1 MLTQFVKLSSN
12 SKIGKIPAT
21 NSSRLTCP
29 DSCPFKLNG
38 CYADG
43 YYTSLNWNK
52 VTSGERGSEWPE
64 FLASIKAIKPATLW
78 RHNVSGDLRPT
89 VNNNELIDSKALT
102 QLATANSDSRG
113 FAYTHYLPSKHNIR
127 AIRKANKLG
136 FTVNLSANSV
146 SQSIEYKKAFPDLPV
161 VTVAPSDIGNGTRTI
176 DGQKIVVCPATYKD
190 NVTCK
195 TCKLCSV
202 SNRDCVVAFPAHGTQ
217 SKKANLIA
225 RG

>member
-64 FLASIKAIKPATLW
+64 FLASIKAIKPAQLW

-89 VNNNELIDSKALT
+89 ANNKELIDSKALT
-102 QLATANSDSRG
+102 ELATANSDSRG
-113 FAYTHYLPSKHNIR
+113 FAYTHYRPSKHNIR

-146 SQSIEYKKAFPDLPV
+146 AQSIEYKKAFPDLPV
-161 VTVAPSDIGNGTRTI
+161 VTVAPSDIGTGTRTI

-190 NVTCK
+190 KVTCK

-202 SNRDCVVAFPAHGTQ
+202 SNRDSVVAFPAHGTQ
-217 SKKANLIA
+217 SKKADIIA

>member
-1 MLTQFVKLSSN
+1 MLTQFVKISSN

-64 FLASIKAIKPATLW
+64 FIASIKAIKPAQLW

-89 VNNNELIDSKALT
+89 ANNKELIDSKALT

-113 FAYTHYLPSKHNIR
+113 FAYTHYKPSKHNIA

-146 SQSIEYKKAFPDLPV
+146 AQSIEYKKAFPDLPV
-161 VTVAPSDIGNGTRTI
+161 VTVAPSDIDIETRTI
-176 DGQKIVVCPATYKD
+176 DGVKVIICPATYKD

-202 SNRDCVVAFPAHGTQ
+202 ANRDSVVAFPAHGTQ
-217 SKKANLIA
+217 TKKADIIA